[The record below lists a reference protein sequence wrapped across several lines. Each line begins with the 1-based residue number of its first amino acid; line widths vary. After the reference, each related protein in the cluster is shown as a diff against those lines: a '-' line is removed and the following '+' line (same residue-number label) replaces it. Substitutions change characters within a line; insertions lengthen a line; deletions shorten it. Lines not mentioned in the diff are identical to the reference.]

1 MSSLTTSTSK
11 TTYKIFIDKS
21 GNHSFVYNDS
31 LQPAYLIRSLINL
44 KLFAEDVFFCGGNL
58 SCELL
63 HSVVR
68 NMKNMPC
75 VLCVEG
81 FNTFGSR
88 KGKPLYKCIPDDTR
102 LPTFLVPYEI
112 KHLGFSKDLPNLYVT
127 IQYANWDDKH
137 PIGTLSQNIG
147 RVDALE
153 HFYEYQL
160 YCKSL
165 NHSIQ
170 KFNQATEKK
179 LKTADTNAL
188 ITDAFN
194 NIKGRVED
202 RTSSHYVFSIDPQ
215 GCADYDDAFSITRID
230 SGGCTVSVYISNV
243 PVLIDSLNLWS
254 SFSQRISTI
263 YLPDKKR
270 PMLPTI
276 LSDGLCS
283 LQAKHDRIAYVMDIH
298 VTSEG
303 VIESVAYL
311 SCKIRVARNFVYEEP
326 SLLKNPHYQLLYET
340 VEVMS
345 SHYRYIGSM
354 QNSHD
359 IVAYLMI
366 LMNNYCAKRLAH
378 MNRGVFRVTKPI
390 HRAGTSS
397 DTSIG
402 TSIGTSLLQAPE
414 ANKFIEIWNIVCGQ
428 YVDKSGPEGGDL
440 THSVLNLEEYVH
452 ITSPIRRIVDLLN
465 MIMIQQCDD
474 ASDALIAPI
483 AFSQEALNFVSNWL
497 AQLDYINT
505 TMRSIR
511 KVQSDCDFLSLC
523 LNDETALTRE
533 YDGHCFDRME
543 RSDGLFQYNVFI
555 PSLKIA
561 HRITTSELMEHLE
574 LRKYK
579 LYLFSS
585 ENKFKRKIRLQIVR

>member
-1 MSSLTTSTSK
+1 
-11 TTYKIFIDKS
+11 
-21 GNHSFVYNDS
+21 
-31 LQPAYLIRSLINL
+31 
-44 KLFAEDVFFCGGNL
+44 LFAEDVFFCGGDL

-68 NMKNMPC
+68 NMKNIPG
-75 VLCVEG
+75 VLCIDG
-81 FNTFGSR
+81 FNTFGSK

-147 RVDALE
+147 RVNVLE

-215 GCADYDDAFSITRID
+215 GCADYDDAFSINQID
-230 SGGCTVSVYISNV
+230 GGGCTVSVYISNV

-283 LQAKHDRIAYVMDIH
+283 LQEKHDRIAYVMDMH
-298 VTSEG
+298 VTSDG
-303 VIESVAYL
+303 VIDSVAYL

-326 SLLKNPHYQLLYET
+326 SLLKNNRYQLLCET
-340 VEVMS
+340 VGLMS
-345 SHYRYIGSM
+345 RHYRYIGSI

-366 LMNNYCAKRLAH
+366 LMNNYCAKRLAR
-378 MNRGVFRVTKPI
+378 MNRGVFRVTKPSNQ
-390 HRAGTSS
+390 HTSAS
-397 DTSIG
+397 SI
-402 TSIGTSLLQAPE
+402 QAPE
-414 ANKFIEIWNIVCGQ
+414 ANKFIEIWNSVCGQ
-428 YVDKSGPEGGDL
+428 YVDKSGLEGGDL
-440 THSVLNLEEYVH
+440 THTVLNLREYVH

-474 ASDALIAPI
+474 NDGHDDYDLPN

-533 YDGHCFDRME
+533 YDGHCFDRVE
-543 RSDGLFQYNVFI
+543 RADGLFQYNVFL
-555 PSLKIA
+555 PSLKLA
-561 HRITTSELMEHLE
+561 HRITTSERMEHLE

-585 ENKFKRKIRLQIVR
+585 ENKFKRKIRLQIVG